1 MLNACQDN
9 PSQSTCPFCRT
20 KPSGINDPDAD
31 FTPINDEVFAEAC
44 LSILHF
50 TINMFSHFC
59 KVGAKIKAN
68 VRQHPAVGPRK
79 QAKIKA
85 ALDRIKDQ
93 FDQLGLQMKLKRMA
107 DGNMARVAFEN
118 LEFFSEVT
126 GISIGLLQRFNVIRI
141 ALASTLKKVFE
152 YFVILSNFC
161 TVFENHLKG
170 LILQLWLLC
179 KQKH

>member
-1 MLNACQDN
+1 MLGQVLNACQEN
-9 PSQSTCPFCRT
+9 PSQATCPFCLT
-20 KPSGINDPDAD
+20 KPSGINVPDAD
-31 FTPINDEVFAEAC
+31 FTPKSDAAFVELC

-68 VRQHPAVGPRK
+68 VKQHPARGARK

-85 ALDRIKDQ
+85 AMDRIKDQ
-93 FDQLGLQMKLKRMA
+93 FDQLGLQLKLKRYA

-126 GISIGLLQRFNVIRI
+126 GISVGLLHRFNVIRI
-141 ALASTLKKVFE
+141 ALASSLKKVV
-152 YFVILSNFC
+152 YYIVL
-161 TVFENHLKG
+161 T
-170 LILQLWLLC
+170 LIFSLPF
-179 KQKH
+179 HSV